1 MQNTEI
7 LYAII
12 TVNAVSVINL
22 IAFFKWFDESIRNQS
37 VN

>member
-1 MQNTEI
+1 MQHTKI

-12 TVNAVSVINL
+12 TVNAVFVVNL
-22 IAFFKWFDESIRNQS
+22 IAFFKWFNEGVRNQS